1 MKKFIKQIL
10 RILGVK
16 VLFYIKRN
24 QRKVV
29 SLKQKDTY
37 KGNVLLSCAIEPF
50 LLKKRESVSCASNRN
65 WEYLQIAR
73 TFLDQGYQVD
83 VVDYQNKLFVP
94 QKHYSLFIGACTHFE
109 RFAQAINKDCIKIVH
124 LDTAHC
130 LFHNNALY
138 KRSLDLQQ
146 RKGVTLK
153 SVGQRIMWHD
163 PNVLS
168 RLKKLQPGV
177 DQRIM
182 WYNLAIEYADY
193 ATILGNQFT
202 MSTYAYAKK
211 PIYRI
216 PISTCTM
223 YPFPEDKNYETCR
236 KNYLWLGSYGM
247 VHKGLD
253 LTLDAFADMPD
264 YQLTICG
271 PIQQEKDFER
281 AYYKELYQTPNI
293 RTVGWVDVN
302 SSEFTEITKKCVGL
316 IFPTCSEGQSGS
328 VVNCLHAG
336 LIPIVSYESG
346 VDVNSEFGV
355 ILKECTIEEI
365 KNSVKQIS
373 SLSPQELRQMSRNA
387 WEFARSSHTRERFAE
402 EYKRA
407 ITKIIEIHKT

>member
-1 MKKFIKQIL
+1 MKKFVKQIL
-10 RILGVK
+10 RMLGIE
-16 VLFYIKRN
+16 VLSYNVRN
-24 QRKVV
+24 QQKVV
-29 SLKQKDTY
+29 SLKQENTY

-50 LLKKRESVSCASNRN
+50 LLKKRESVSCVSNRD

-94 QKHYSLFIGACTHFE
+94 QKIYSLFIGTSTHFE
-109 RFAQAINKDCIKIVH
+109 RIAQVVTKDCIKIVH

-130 LFHNNALY
+130 LFHNHALY
-138 KRSLDLQQ
+138 KRSLNLQQ
-146 RKGVTLK
+146 RKRVTIK
-153 SVGQRIMWHD
+153 SIGLGIMWHD
-163 PNVLS
+163 PSTLFN
-168 RLKKLQPGV
+168 LKKLQSGT
-177 DQRIM
+177 DQRIQL
-182 WYNLAIEYADY
+182 YNLAIEYADY
-193 ATILGNQFT
+193 ATMLGNQFT
-202 MSTYAYAKK
+202 MSTYAYARK
-211 PIYRI
+211 PIYQI
-216 PISTCTM
+216 PISTGTM
-223 YPFPEDKNYETCR
+223 CPFPDDKNYETCR
-236 KNYLWLGSYGM
+236 KNFLWFGSHGM

-316 IFPTCSEGQSGS
+316 VFPTCSEGQSGS

-346 VDVNSEFGV
+346 VDVSSEYGV
-355 ILKECTIEEI
+355 ILKECIIEEI
-365 KNSVKQIS
+365 KNSVKKIS
-373 SLSPQELRQMSRNA
+373 GLSPQELRQMSRKA
-387 WEFARSSHTRERFAE
+387 WEFARANHTRERFAE
-402 EYKRA
+402 EFKRA
-407 ITKIIEIHKT
+407 ITKIIGTHQK